1 MTLFPKT
8 IAAVVAAT
16 ATALSLT
23 STSAEAA
30 TFSNPFYEVH
40 VQSTPAFG
48 TPSGGPQYGSWN
60 AVTGPSHPT
69 GPNNHIL
76 YNVMLRDGTTTNT
89 NFSSLRIFDPTG
101 TTRDYAFGG
110 RGDHSLGGIGNVNN
124 LDPYRTSESA
134 GSVFGS
140 NGFQT
145 TWNLTPENLEIVQD
159 LVAVGTTYDNSA
171 IYHTVEL
178 TNTGDSAIS
187 LGWRNLYDWTV
198 NDPIFDDGPNNQ
210 IEVAGGVGVV
220 IPATTNEFSYTPT
233 PGSFARVSVDPIDP
247 DLGVTYQP
255 LLGLGYD
262 PGFIA
267 TLPTTT
273 PDLYNFVSWRQ
284 SQLTAYD
291 YTVNPAL
298 NITYQNPDPDGLRG
312 DSAGLSYF
320 TATLD
325 PGQSTRF
332 TQVIFA
338 AVPNGSI
345 PGDTTS
351 VPEPSSVLSVLAFG
365 ALGAASQLKRKQ
377 QRKV

>member
-8 IAAVVAAT
+8 IATVVAAT

-23 STSAEAA
+23 GTSAEAA
-30 TFSNPFYEVH
+30 SFSNAFYQVH

-69 GPNNHIL
+69 GPGNNIL
-76 YNVMLRDGTTTNT
+76 FQGTRTDT

-110 RGDHSLGGIGNVNN
+110 RGDRSLGGIGNVNN

-171 IYHTVEL
+171 IYHTVQL

-198 NDPIFDDGPNNQ
+198 NDPTPDDGPNNQ
-210 IEVAGGVGVV
+210 IEVAGGGVAV
-220 IPATTNEFSYTPT
+220 PATTNEFSYTPT
-233 PGSFARVSVDPIDP
+233 PGSFARVSVDP
-247 DLGVTYQP
+247 GVATYQP

-273 PDLYNFVSWRQ
+273 PDLYNFVSWLQ
-284 SQLTAYD
+284 SQATAYD
-291 YTVNPAL
+291 YTLTGADV
-298 NITYQNPDPDGLRG
+298 TD

-320 TATLD
+320 TATLA

-332 TQVIFA
+332 TQAIFA

-351 VPEPSSVLSVLAFG
+351 VPEPSSVISVLAF
-365 ALGAASQLKRKQ
+365 
-377 QRKV
+377 

>member
-23 STSAEAA
+23 GTSAEAA
-30 TFSNPFYEVH
+30 TLSNPFYEVH
-40 VQSTPAFG
+40 VQSTPASG

-60 AVTGPSHPT
+60 AITGPSHPT
-69 GPNNHIL
+69 GPGNNIL
-76 YNVMLRDGTTTNT
+76 YQGTRTDT
-89 NFSSLRIFDPTG
+89 NFSSLRIFNSTG
-101 TTRDYAFGG
+101 SNTDYTFGG
-110 RGDHSLGGIGNVNN
+110 RGGANN
-124 LDPYRTSESA
+124 LDSYLTDETYTSA
-134 GSVFGS
+134 FGDA
-140 NGFQT
+140 GFQT
-145 TWNLTPENLEIVQD
+145 TWNLTPENLQIVQN
-159 LVAVGTTYDNSA
+159 LAVVGTTYDNSA

-178 TNTGDSAIS
+178 TNTGTSSIS

-198 NDPIFDDGPNNQ
+198 NDPTLDDGPNNQ
-210 IEVAGGVGVV
+210 IEVANGGGVQV
-220 IPATTNEFSYTPT
+220 PATTNEFSYTPT
-233 PGSFARVSVDPIDP
+233 PGSFARVSVDP
-247 DLGVTYQP
+247 GVATYQP

-262 PGFIA
+262 PGLIA

-273 PDLYNFVSWRQ
+273 PDLYNFVNWYNPDTLTGSVA
-284 SQLTAYD
+284 TAYD
-291 YTVNPAL
+291 YAL
-298 NITYQNPDPDGLRG
+298 TGEHVTA

-320 TATLD
+320 TATLA

-332 TQVIFA
+332 TQAIFA

-377 QRKV
+377 QRKA

>member
-8 IAAVVAAT
+8 IATVVAAT

-23 STSAEAA
+23 GTSAEAA
-30 TFSNPFYEVH
+30 TFLNPFYQVH
-40 VQSTPAFG
+40 VQSTPASG
-48 TPSGGPQYGSWN
+48 TPSGAFQYGSWN

-69 GPNNHIL
+69 GPGNNIL
-76 YNVMLRDGTTTNT
+76 YDGTLTTT

-101 TTRDYAFGG
+101 TTTDYTF
-110 RGDHSLGGIGNVNN
+110 GNVGSGVS
-124 LDPYRTSESA
+124 LDPFLVGEQYTST
-134 GSVFGS
+134 FGDA
-140 NGFQT
+140 GFQT
-145 TWNLTPENLEIVQD
+145 TWNLTPENLEIVQN
-159 LVAVGTTYDNSA
+159 LAVVGTTYDNSA

-178 TNTGDSAIS
+178 TNTGTSAIS

-198 NDPIFDDGPNNQ
+198 NDPTLDDGPNNQ
-210 IEVAGGVGVV
+210 IEVAGGGGVQV
-220 IPATTNEFSYTPT
+220 PATTNEFSYTPT
-233 PGSFARVSVDPIDP
+233 PGSFARVSVDPGIA
-247 DLGVTYQP
+247 TYQP

-267 TLPTTT
+267 ALPTTT
-273 PDLYNFVSWRQ
+273 PDLYNFVSWRG
-284 SQLTAYD
+284 SVDTAYD
-291 YTVNPAL
+291 YTLTGANV
-298 NITYQNPDPDGLRG
+298 TG

-320 TATLD
+320 TATLA
-325 PGQSTRF
+325 PGESTRF
-332 TQVIFA
+332 TQAIFA

-377 QRKV
+377 QGKV

>member
-8 IAAVVAAT
+8 IATVVAAT

-23 STSAEAA
+23 GTSAEAA

-40 VQSTPAFG
+40 VQSTPASG
-48 TPSGGPQYGSWN
+48 TPSGAFQYGSWN

-69 GPNNHIL
+69 GPGNNIL
-76 YNVMLRDGTTTNT
+76 YSGTITTT
-89 NFSSLRIFDPTG
+89 NFSSLRIFEPTG
-101 TTRDYAFGG
+101 TTTDYTF
-110 RGDHSLGGIGNVNN
+110 GNVGSGVS
-124 LDPYRTSESA
+124 LDPFLVGEQYTST
-134 GSVFGS
+134 FGDA
-140 NGFQT
+140 GFQT
-145 TWNLTPENLEIVQD
+145 TWNLTPENLEIVQN
-159 LVAVGTTYDNSA
+159 LAVVGTTYDNSA

-178 TNTGDSAIS
+178 TNTGTSAIS

-210 IEVAGGVGVV
+210 IEVANGGGVVV
-220 IPATTNEFSYTPT
+220 PATTNEFSYTPT
-233 PGSFARVSVDPIDP
+233 PGSFARVSVDP
-247 DLGVTYQP
+247 GVATYQP

-262 PGFIA
+262 PRFIA
-267 TLPTTT
+267 ALPTTT
-273 PDLYNFVSWRQ
+273 PDLYNFVGWSG
-284 SQLTAYD
+284 SVVTAYD
-291 YTVNPAL
+291 YTLADVDV
-298 NITYQNPDPDGLRG
+298 TG

-332 TQVIFA
+332 TQAIFA

>member
-8 IAAVVAAT
+8 IATVVAAT

-23 STSAEAA
+23 GTSAEAA
-30 TFSNPFYEVH
+30 SFSNAFYQVH

-76 YNVMLRDGTTTNT
+76 YNVMLEDGTTTNT

-110 RGDHSLGGIGNVNN
+110 RGNVNN
-124 LDPYRTSESA
+124 LDNFWTSESA
-134 GSVFGS
+134 ASVFGS

-145 TWNLTPENLEIVQD
+145 TWNLAPENLEIVQD

-178 TNTGDSAIS
+178 TNTGTSSIS

-198 NDPIFDDGPNNQ
+198 NDPTLDDGPNNQ
-210 IEVAGGVGVV
+210 IEVANGGGVQV
-220 IPATTNEFSYTPT
+220 PATTNEFSYTPT
-233 PGSFARVSVDPIDP
+233 PGSFARVSVDP
-247 DLGVTYQP
+247 GVATYQP

-262 PGFIA
+262 PGLIA

-273 PDLYNFVSWRQ
+273 PDLYNFVNWYNPDTLTGSVA
-284 SQLTAYD
+284 TAYD
-291 YTVNPAL
+291 YAL
-298 NITYQNPDPDGLRG
+298 TGENVTA

-320 TATLD
+320 TATLA

>member
-16 ATALSLT
+16 TTALSLT
-23 STSAEAA
+23 GTSAEAA
-30 TFSNPFYEVH
+30 TLSNPFYEVH
-40 VQSTPAFG
+40 VQSTPASG

-60 AVTGPSHPT
+60 AITGPSHPT
-69 GPNNHIL
+69 GPGNNIL
-76 YNVMLRDGTTTNT
+76 YQGTRTDT
-89 NFSSLRIFDPTG
+89 NFSSLRIFNSTG
-101 TTRDYAFGG
+101 SNTDYTFGG
-110 RGDHSLGGIGNVNN
+110 RGGANN
-124 LDPYRTSESA
+124 LDSYLTDETYTTA
-134 GSVFGS
+134 FGDA
-140 NGFQT
+140 GFQT
-145 TWNLTPENLEIVQD
+145 TWNLTPENLEIVQN
-159 LVAVGTTYDNSA
+159 LAVVGTSYDNSA

-178 TNTGDSAIS
+178 TNTGTSAIS

-198 NDPIFDDGPNNQ
+198 NIQPFDDGPNNQ
-210 IEVAGGVGVV
+210 IEVAGGIGVV
-220 IPATTNEFSYTPT
+220 VPATTNEFSYTPT
-233 PGSFARVSVDPIDP
+233 PGSFARVSVDP
-247 DLGVTYQP
+247 GVATYQP
-255 LLGLGYD
+255 LLGLGFD

-273 PDLYNFVSWRQ
+273 PDQYNFVSWPG
-284 SQLTAYD
+284 SVATAYD

-298 NITYQNPDPDGLRG
+298 NITRQNLGPD

-320 TATLD
+320 TATLA

-332 TQVIFA
+332 TQAIFA

>member
-8 IAAVVAAT
+8 IATVVAAT

-23 STSAEAA
+23 GTSAEAA
-30 TFSNPFYEVH
+30 SFSNAFYQVH

-76 YNVMLRDGTTTNT
+76 YNVMLEDGTTTNT

-110 RGDHSLGGIGNVNN
+110 RGNVNN
-124 LDPYRTSESA
+124 LDNFWTSESA
-134 GSVFGS
+134 ASVFGS

-145 TWNLTPENLEIVQD
+145 TWNLAPENLEIVQD

-178 TNTGDSAIS
+178 TNTGTSSIS

-198 NDPIFDDGPNNQ
+198 NDPTLDDGPNNQ
-210 IEVAGGVGVV
+210 IEVANGGGVQV
-220 IPATTNEFSYTPT
+220 PATTNEFSYTPT
-233 PGSFARVSVDPIDP
+233 PGSFARVSVDP
-247 DLGVTYQP
+247 GVATYQP

-262 PGFIA
+262 PGLIA

-273 PDLYNFVSWRQ
+273 PDLYNFVNWYNPDTLTGSVA
-284 SQLTAYD
+284 TAYD
-291 YTVNPAL
+291 YAL
-298 NITYQNPDPDGLRG
+298 TGEHVTA

-320 TATLD
+320 TATLA

-332 TQVIFA
+332 TQAIFA

-377 QRKV
+377 QRKA

>member
-16 ATALSLT
+16 AALSLT
-23 STSAEAA
+23 GTSAEAA
-30 TFSNPFYEVH
+30 TFSNPFYQVH
-40 VQSTPAFG
+40 VQSTPASG
-48 TPSGGPQYGSWN
+48 TPSGAFQYGSWN

-69 GPNNHIL
+69 GPGNNIL
-76 YNVMLRDGTTTNT
+76 YNGTLTTT
-89 NFSSLRIFDPTG
+89 NFSSLRIFEPTG
-101 TTRDYAFGG
+101 TATDYTF
-110 RGDHSLGGIGNVNN
+110 GNVGSGVS
-124 LDPYRTSESA
+124 LDPFLVGEQYTST
-134 GSVFGS
+134 FGDA
-140 NGFQT
+140 GFQT
-145 TWNLTPENLEIVQD
+145 TWNLTPENLEIVQN
-159 LVAVGTTYDNSA
+159 LAVVGTTYDNSA

-178 TNTGDSAIS
+178 TNTGTSAIS

-198 NDPIFDDGPNNQ
+198 NDPTLDDGPNNQ
-210 IEVAGGVGVV
+210 IEVAGGGGVQV
-220 IPATTNEFSYTPT
+220 PATTNEFSYTPT
-233 PGSFARVSVDPIDP
+233 PGSFARVSVDP
-247 DLGVTYQP
+247 GVATYQP

-267 TLPTTT
+267 ALPTTS
-273 PDLYNFVSWRQ
+273 PDLYNFVSWNG
-284 SQLTAYD
+284 SVVTAYD
-291 YTVNPAL
+291 YTLTGANV
-298 NITYQNPDPDGLRG
+298 TG

-320 TATLD
+320 TATLA

-332 TQVIFA
+332 TQAIFA

>member
-23 STSAEAA
+23 GTSAEAA

-40 VQSTPAFG
+40 VQSTPASG
-48 TPSGGPQYGSWN
+48 TPSGAFQYGSWN

-69 GPNNHIL
+69 GPGNNIL
-76 YNVMLRDGTTTNT
+76 YDGTLTTT
-89 NFSSLRIFDPTG
+89 NFSSLRIFEPTG
-101 TTRDYAFGG
+101 TTTDYTF
-110 RGDHSLGGIGNVNN
+110 GNVGSGVS
-124 LDPYRTSESA
+124 LDPFLVGEQYTST
-134 GSVFGS
+134 FGDA
-140 NGFQT
+140 GFQT
-145 TWNLTPENLEIVQD
+145 TWNLTPESLEIVQN
-159 LVAVGTTYDNSA
+159 LAVVGTTYDNSA
-171 IYHTVEL
+171 IYHSVEL
-178 TNTGDSAIS
+178 TNTGTSAIS

-198 NDPIFDDGPNNQ
+198 NDPTRDDGPNNQ
-210 IEVAGGVGVV
+210 IEVAGGGVAV
-220 IPATTNEFSYTPT
+220 PATTNEFSYTPA
-233 PGSFARVSVDPIDP
+233 PGSFARVSVDP
-247 DLGVTYQP
+247 GVATYQP

-273 PDLYNFVSWRQ
+273 PDLYNFVSWRG
-284 SQLTAYD
+284 SVVTPYD

-298 NITYQNPDPDGLRG
+298 NITYQSSDPDDLGG

>member
-16 ATALSLT
+16 AALSLT
-23 STSAEAA
+23 GTSAEAA
-30 TFSNPFYEVH
+30 SFSNAFYEVH

-76 YNVMLRDGTTTNT
+76 YNVMLEDGTTTNT

-110 RGDHSLGGIGNVNN
+110 RGDRSLGGRGNVNN
-124 LDPYRTSESA
+124 LDNFWTSESA
-134 GSVFGS
+134 TSVFGS

-145 TWNLTPENLEIVQD
+145 TWNLAPENLEIVQD

-198 NDPIFDDGPNNQ
+198 NDPSFDDGPNNQ
-210 IEVAGGVGVV
+210 IEVAGGGGVV
-220 IPATTNEFSYTPT
+220 VPATTNEFSYTPT
-233 PGSFARVSVDPIDP
+233 PGSFARVSVDP
-247 DLGVTYQP
+247 GVATYQP
-255 LLGLGYD
+255 LLGLGFD
-262 PGFIA
+262 PGLIA
-267 TLPTTT
+267 ALPTTT
-273 PDLYNFVSWRQ
+273 PDLYNFASWRD
-284 SQLTAYD
+284 SSVTAYD
-291 YTVNPAL
+291 YTINPAL
-298 NITYQNPDPDGLRG
+298 NITYQSSDPDDRGG

-320 TATLD
+320 TATLA
-325 PGQSTRF
+325 PGESTRF

>member
-23 STSAEAA
+23 GTSAEAA
-30 TFSNPFYEVH
+30 TFLNPFYQVH
-40 VQSTPAFG
+40 VQSTPASG
-48 TPSGGPQYGSWN
+48 TPSGAFQYGSWN

-69 GPNNHIL
+69 GPGNNIL
-76 YNVMLRDGTTTNT
+76 YNGTLTTT
-89 NFSSLRIFDPTG
+89 NFSSLRIFEPTG
-101 TTRDYAFGG
+101 TATDYTF
-110 RGDHSLGGIGNVNN
+110 GNVGSGVS
-124 LDPYRTSESA
+124 LDPFLVGEQYTST
-134 GSVFGS
+134 FGDA
-140 NGFQT
+140 GFQT
-145 TWNLTPENLEIVQD
+145 TWNLTPENLEIVQN
-159 LVAVGTTYDNSA
+159 LAVVGTTYDNSA

-178 TNTGDSAIS
+178 TNTGTSAIS

-198 NDPIFDDGPNNQ
+198 NDPTLDDGPNNQ
-210 IEVAGGVGVV
+210 IEVAGGGGVQV
-220 IPATTNEFSYTPT
+220 PATTNEFSYTPT
-233 PGSFARVSVDPIDP
+233 PGSFARVSVDPGIA
-247 DLGVTYQP
+247 TYQP

-267 TLPTTT
+267 ALPTTT
-273 PDLYNFVSWRQ
+273 PDLYNFVSWRG
-284 SQLTAYD
+284 SVDTAYD
-291 YTVNPAL
+291 YTLTGANV
-298 NITYQNPDPDGLRG
+298 TG

-320 TATLD
+320 TATLA
-325 PGQSTRF
+325 PGESTRF

>member
-8 IAAVVAAT
+8 IATVVAAT

-23 STSAEAA
+23 GTSAEAA
-30 TFSNPFYEVH
+30 SFSNAFYQVH
-40 VQSTPAFG
+40 VQSTPASG
-48 TPSGGPQYGSWN
+48 EPSGAFQYGSWN

-69 GPNNHIL
+69 GPGNNIL
-76 YNVMLRDGTTTNT
+76 FQGTRTDT

-110 RGDHSLGGIGNVNN
+110 RGDRSLGGIGNVNN

-171 IYHTVEL
+171 IYHTVQL

-198 NDPIFDDGPNNQ
+198 NDPTPDDGPNNQ
-210 IEVAGGVGVV
+210 IEVAGGGVAV
-220 IPATTNEFSYTPT
+220 PATTNEFSYTPT
-233 PGSFARVSVDPIDP
+233 PGSFARVSVDP
-247 DLGVTYQP
+247 GVATYQP

-273 PDLYNFVSWRQ
+273 PDLYNFVSWLQ
-284 SQLTAYD
+284 SQATAYD
-291 YTVNPAL
+291 YTLTGADV
-298 NITYQNPDPDGLRG
+298 TD

-320 TATLD
+320 TATLA
-325 PGQSTRF
+325 PGESTRF
-332 TQVIFA
+332 TQAIFA

-351 VPEPSSVLSVLAFG
+351 VPEPSSVISVLAFG

>member
-8 IAAVVAAT
+8 IATVVAAT

-23 STSAEAA
+23 GTSAEAA
-30 TFSNPFYEVH
+30 TFLNPFYEVH
-40 VQSTPAFG
+40 VQSTPASG
-48 TPSGGPQYGSWN
+48 TPSGAFQYGSWN

-69 GPNNHIL
+69 GPGNNIL
-76 YNVMLRDGTTTNT
+76 YNGTLTTT
-89 NFSSLRIFDPTG
+89 NFSSLRIFEPTG
-101 TTRDYAFGG
+101 ATTDYTFGG
-110 RGDHSLGGIGNVNN
+110 AGGGIS
-124 LDPYRTSESA
+124 LDPYLTDETYTTA
-134 GSVFGS
+134 FGDA
-140 NGFQT
+140 GFQT
-145 TWNLTPENLEIVQD
+145 TWNLTPENLGIVQN
-159 LVAVGTTYDNSA
+159 LAVVGTSYDNSA
-171 IYHTVEL
+171 IYHSVEL
-178 TNTGDSAIS
+178 TNTGTSAIS

-210 IEVAGGVGVV
+210 IEVANGGGVAV
-220 IPATTNEFSYTPT
+220 PATTNEFSYTPT
-233 PGSFARVSVDPIDP
+233 PGSFARVSVDP
-247 DLGVTYQP
+247 GVATYQP

-267 TLPTTT
+267 ALPTTT
-273 PDLYNFVSWRQ
+273 PDLYNFVSWTG
-284 SQLTAYD
+284 SVVTTYD
-291 YTVNPAL
+291 YTLTGADV
-298 NITYQNPDPDGLRG
+298 TG

-320 TATLD
+320 TATLA

-332 TQVIFA
+332 TQAIFA

-377 QRKV
+377 QRKA